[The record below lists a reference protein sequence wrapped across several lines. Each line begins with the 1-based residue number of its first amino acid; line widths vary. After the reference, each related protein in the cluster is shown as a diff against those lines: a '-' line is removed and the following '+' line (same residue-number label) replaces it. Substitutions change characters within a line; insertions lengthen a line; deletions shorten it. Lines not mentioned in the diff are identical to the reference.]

1 MSLHPGVVVGV
12 FILVVLTAGVA
23 LAALFLVW
31 RNGYVRGWRASRQ
44 AAPLCLHCGYNM
56 SGLTHCRCP
65 ECGNEYRL
73 DELWRSYQRLTHVAK
88 IAT

>member
-12 FILVVLTAGVA
+12 FVLVVLTTG
-23 LAALFLVW
+23 LAVMGLYMLW

-44 AAPLCLHCGYNM
+44 AAPLCLKCGYNM
-56 SGLTHCRCP
+56 SGLSHCRCP

-73 DELWRSYQRLTHVAK
+73 DELWRSYQRLGDVAK
-88 IAT
+88 MAT